1 MIKQFIFITIIFFL
15 GAFSI
20 QAQETLNANDPNSFI
35 FGGDQKSN
43 SISVDILP
51 IAIVDI
57 EPDPGIGGGGGG
69 LPGSMEAGLP
79 ASAGDGLPEGLWLNF
94 TYRALNYQPARIY
107 VSTNQPVPDGIT
119 LSVKIIS
126 VGSGGDFPKNPNTA
140 KIILGQA
147 EQVIVYDFGNGYT
160 GDGVNNGYELSY
172 SIKNKGGVALPD
184 GFEILY
190 RIQ

>member
-1 MIKQFIFITIIFFL
+1 MMVKQFIFITSMFLL
-15 GAFSI
+15 GAYSI

-43 SISVDILP
+43 SLSVDILP

-57 EPDPGIGGGGGG
+57 EPDPGIGGGGG

-79 ASAGDGLPEGLWLNF
+79 ASAGGGVPEGLWMNF
-94 TYRALNYQPARIY
+94 THRALNYQPARIY
-107 VSTNQPVPDGIT
+107 VSTNQPVPAGMTIQ
-119 LSVKIIS
+119 VEIIS
-126 VGSGGDFPKNPNTA
+126 TGTGGNFPKNPRYG
-140 KIILGQA
+140 KITLGQA
-147 EQVIVYDFGNGYT
+147 EQVIVYDFANGYT

-172 SIKNKGGVALPD
+172 TIDNPGGVSLPD